1 MSRPLIPRRV
11 RKKLW
16 KLLGYTTPRSLRLDR
31 EAGWRMGAPMRRF
44 AGLLA
49 DIGIAA
55 VKVFAAI
62 ARALI
67 GLFSSLASLRKDD
80 AHAFS

>member
-1 MSRPLIPRRV
+1 MSRHLIPRRV

-31 EAGWRMGAPMRRF
+31 EAGWRMGGPLRRF
-44 AGLLA
+44 AGLVADVALA
-49 DIGIAA
+49 LTQ
-55 VKVFAAI
+55 VFAAI
-62 ARALI
+62 ARAFI
-67 GLFSSLASLRKDD
+67 GFSSSLLSLRKDD